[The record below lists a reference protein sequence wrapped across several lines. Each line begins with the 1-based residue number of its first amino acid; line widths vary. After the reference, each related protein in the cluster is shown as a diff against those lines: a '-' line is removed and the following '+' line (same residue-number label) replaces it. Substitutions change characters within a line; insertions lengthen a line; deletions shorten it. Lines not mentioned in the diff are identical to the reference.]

1 MPRINP
7 GLLLSEE
14 DLDPEKLQGRR
25 IACRRNCTATGTVAL
40 QETAIAMFHGLVPI
54 FTDYRVVL
62 NCSRWQ
68 TIAGESRDSLEESPN
83 TIRQHAA

>member
-1 MPRINP
+1 
-7 GLLLSEE
+7 
-14 DLDPEKLQGRR
+14 
-25 IACRRNCTATGTVAL
+25 
-40 QETAIAMFHGLVPI
+40 MFHGLIAI

>member
-1 MPRINP
+1 MARINADYCIQKTTGSGNCRAGASP
-7 GLLLSEE
+7 ADG
-14 DLDPEKLQGRR
+14 
-25 IACRRNCTATGTVAL
+25 IARQPGTVAL
-40 QETAIAMFHGLVPI
+40 QETAIAMLHGLVPI

>member
-25 IACRRNCTATGTVAL
+25 IACRRNCTATGNGCL
-40 QETAIAMFHGLVPI
+40 QETAIATFHGLVPI